1 MYDIHDIESR
11 SSIDA
16 ATSRAVR
23 DGIGE
28 RLKDSFRHQPALPP
42 KLQDLLEFLN
52 RQELEAGGNS

>member
-1 MYDIHDIESR
+1 MHDMHDIESR

-28 RLKDSFRHQPALPP
+28 RLRDTLRHQPALPSQ
-42 KLQDLLEFLN
+42 LRDLLESLKK
-52 RQELEAGGNS
+52 QEYRTGR